1 MIKAVL
7 LDFDGTLVTEDILT
21 TITNIV
27 GKKAESE
34 KLNEEFRQGITKGLT
49 GLIKRINLLTGVSLD
64 LITKQLEEKDY
75 LMPGARELLKYLNT
89 HNIVSILGSGNI
101 LPVLEFYQQKLGITH
116 IIGSNP
122 KIENNFLAGISLEDY
137 SDNDFK
143 LTQSIKLLEQSH
155 ISSEE
160 VIAIGDSIGDKSR
173 FQFAYKSIAV
183 NPKDDIKKLAAYV
196 INKDLR
202 EIIPIINELNSNN

>member
-21 TITNIV
+21 IITDVV

-34 KLNEEFRQGITKGLT
+34 KLNEEFRQGISKGLT
-49 GLIKRINLLTGVSLD
+49 GLINRINLLTGVPLD
-64 LITKQLEEKDY
+64 LIEKQLGQKDY
-75 LMPGARELLKYLNT
+75 LMPGAKELMDYLNA
-89 HNIVSILGSGNI
+89 HGIISILGSGNI
-101 LPVLEFYQQKLGITH
+101 LPVLKFYQQKLGITH

-122 KIENNFLAGISLEDY
+122 KIENNCLAGISLDDY
-137 SDNDFK
+137 SDSDFK
-143 LTQSIKLLEQSH
+143 LTESIKILEQLH
-155 ISSEE
+155 ISPQE

-183 NPKDDIKKLAAYV
+183 NAKDDIKQLASYV
-196 INKDLR
+196 VNKDLR
-202 EIIPIINELNSNN
+202 EIIPIIEKIN